1 MPEEPIAISQD
12 ELDRLLSGFN
22 LEPEKYTEYAKDDLA
37 PKYRTLLKEN
47 LESENSTADEQV
59 AISQQELD
67 RLFHV

>member
-22 LEPEKYTEYAKDDLA
+22 LEPEKYTEYTKDDLSS
-37 PKYRTLLKEN
+37 KYRTLLNEN
-47 LESENSTADEQV
+47 LEADCSNPKV

-67 RLFHV
+67 RLFS